1 VLFAQKLPEEATD
14 NLRFAF
20 FLEEATDNLR
30 EITDIRDEQELMA
43 LASTTPQP
51 LLACGMV
58 ASLSATTYKNQ
69 PHPLSEAEA
78 RIAIPIAIAA
88 IRELCMLKPR

>member
-1 VLFAQKLPEEATD
+1 
-14 NLRFAF
+14 
-20 FLEEATDNLR
+20 
-30 EITDIRDEQELMA
+30 
-43 LASTTPQP
+43 
-51 LLACGMV
+51 MV